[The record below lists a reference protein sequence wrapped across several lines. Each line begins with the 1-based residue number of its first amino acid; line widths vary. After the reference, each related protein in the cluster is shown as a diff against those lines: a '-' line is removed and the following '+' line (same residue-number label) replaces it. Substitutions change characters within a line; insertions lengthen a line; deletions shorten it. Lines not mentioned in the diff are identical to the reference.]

1 MRADVHLKELL
12 NDLVKQASE
21 SEWLEFKLNYHSAEE
36 IGERLSALSNGACL
50 HNQPYGYLIFG
61 VEDKTHRIVGT
72 TFKPK
77 IQKKGGEDLEH
88 WLVNRLNPKI
98 DFTVEAFEYD
108 TDKEIVIYV
117 IPAAQA
123 RPIEFLHHA
132 YIRVSSLTQKIGD
145 FPEKA
150 AKIWRKEGKMFEKQI
165 ALARVTAQDVIQ
177 LLSTQTYFD
186 LLKQPYPSN
195 QASVIDK
202 FVQAG
207 LIVPNQ
213 GGFDITK
220 LAAILFAKNL
230 GAFESLER
238 KVVRVIVYKS
248 KSKVATEREYIEM
261 KGYALAF
268 ENIVNW
274 TNSQLPANEE
284 IGKVLRAET
293 RMYPEIAIR
302 ELIANALIHQ
312 DFGVKGFPMIEI
324 FPDRIE
330 ISNAG
335 TPLITPERFIDAY
348 LSRNE
353 KLADLMRRMGFC
365 EEKGSGLDK
374 VIFYN
379 ELYQLP
385 AINVLVNENR
395 TTVVMYSYKTIN
407 DLDKKEKIRACYQ
420 HACLKYVSNEKM
432 NNQSLRER
440 FKIEEQNA
448 ATASRIIRDAIEEGV
463 IKKDDPDS
471 KAPKYASYIPFWA

>member
-1 MRADVHLKELL
+1 MIADVHLKELL
-12 NDLVKQASE
+12 NELVKQASE
-21 SEWLEFKLNYHSAEE
+21 SEWLEFKHNYHSAEE
-36 IGERLSALSNGACL
+36 IGIRLSALSNGACL
-50 HNQPYGYLIFG
+50 HNQPYGYLVFG
-61 VEDKTHRIVGT
+61 VEDKTHRILGT

-77 IQKKGGEDLEH
+77 VQKNGNEDLEN
-88 WLVNRLNPKI
+88 WLANRLNPKM
-98 DFTVEAFEYD
+98 DFTVETFDYSD
-108 TDKEIVIYV
+108 GKSIVIY
-117 IPAAQA
+117 IISSAES
-123 RPIEFLHHA
+123 RPIEFQHQA
-132 YIRVSSLTQKIGD
+132 YIRVGSVTRKLGD

-150 AKIWRKEGKMFEKQI
+150 AKIWRKETKSFEKQI
-165 ALARVTAQDVIQ
+165 ASASVTPQDVIQ

-186 LLKQPYPSN
+186 LIKQRYPTQQINVLS
-195 QASVIDK
+195 K
-202 FVQAG
+202 FVQEG
-207 LIVPNQ
+207 LIIPNK
-213 GGFDITK
+213 GNYDITK
-220 LAAILFAKNL
+220 LAALLFAKDLNHFEGL
-230 GAFESLER
+230 GR
-238 KVVRVIVYKS
+238 KAIRAIVYRS
-248 KSKVATEREYIEM
+248 KSKVATEREHMEV

-268 ENIVNW
+268 ANIVEW
-274 TNSQLPANEE
+274 VNSQLPANEE
-284 IGKVLRAET
+284 IGKVFREDT
-293 RMYPEIAIR
+293 RMYPQIAIR

-395 TTVVMYSYKTIN
+395 TIVVMYSYKTIN

-448 ATASRIIRDAIEEGV
+448 ATASRIIRDAMEEGV
-463 IKKDDPDS
+463 IKKDNPDS
-471 KAPKYASYIPFWA
+471 KAQKYVSYIPFWA